1 MNLRLFIRPVLAL
14 LLTPCVSGQRIYGAG
29 SEPACAATNVLGS
42 GSTAACEKADANAL
56 PGRTEV
62 FREIAKYEAAARKA
76 ESAHETNA
84 VVATMYMR
92 LASLYEDAGMHDQS
106 EAALERSISL
116 LRRNAEWS
124 GQLAEGLSLLG
135 LLHGEMGKL
144 RLAEKEELE
153 ALRLRE
159 SLGNSFEI
167 ARSWNSLAGLYL
179 IDHKYTLARDFA
191 RRAMDEF
198 LVSKQPDVGDRIS
211 SRFNLAMA
219 LCYTKDYPSAIP
231 LLKDGIDIAKAAFQ
245 PNDFPIGIG
254 EFLLGFVYWKSGNL
268 SDAGQYMEQGTAIMK
283 GQLGWGHPTY
293 LHALRQYALF
303 LRTSKRVEDASA
315 VEREIRLAEA
325 VVDVHSIQ
333 MPKDASGLAGLR

>member
-1 MNLRLFIRPVLAL
+1 MNLRLFIRPVFAL
-14 LLTPCVSGQRIYGAG
+14 LLIQSAWGQQIYGAG
-29 SEPACAATNVLGS
+29 SGLDADQQSLTKIPS
-42 GSTAACEKADANAL
+42 GAEFL
-56 PGRTEV
+56 QQ
-62 FREIAKYEAAARKA
+62 IAICEAAARKA

-84 VVATMYMR
+84 VVATVFMR

-106 EAALERSISL
+106 EAALERAISL

-124 GQLAEGLSLLG
+124 GELAEGLSRLG

-167 ARSWNSLAGLYL
+167 ARSWNSLAGFYL

-198 LVSKQPDVGDRIS
+198 STSKLPDVGDRIS
-211 SRFNLAMA
+211 SRFNLALA

-231 LLKDGIDIAKAAFQ
+231 LLKDGVDIAKAAFQ
-245 PNDFPIGIG
+245 PKDFPVGIG

-268 SDAGQYMEQGTAIMK
+268 SDAGQYLEEGTSIMK

-293 LHALRQYALF
+293 LNALRQYALF
-303 LRTSKRVEDASA
+303 LRTSKRAEDASA
-315 VEREIRLAEA
+315 VERQIRMAEA

-333 MPKDASGLAGLR
+333 ARKGVDALAGLR